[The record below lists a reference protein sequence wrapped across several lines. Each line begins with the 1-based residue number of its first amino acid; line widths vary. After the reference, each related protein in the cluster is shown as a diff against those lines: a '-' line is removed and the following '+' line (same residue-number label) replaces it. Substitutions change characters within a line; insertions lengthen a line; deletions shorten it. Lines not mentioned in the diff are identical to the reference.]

1 MSHGPAKLY
10 FHARDYD
17 RAVAEALKDLE
28 VNPDY
33 TTTRFFL
40 CLSYLK
46 LGRLDKARDPCE
58 ATQEMNQ
65 VRDPLMGLYHALAG
79 DEAAARR
86 EVERE
91 FEEYGRPTLISID
104 VFAVL
109 GDIDEAIRVVRRIQE
124 LDPLIQI
131 QLGVDP
137 FLDPLRSD
145 PRFIQI
151 LRDMGLEG

>member
-33 TTTRFFL
+33 NTTRFFL
-40 CLSYLK
+40 CLGYLK
-46 LGRLDKARDPCE
+46 LGRLDEARETCE
-58 ATQEMNQ
+58 AAQEENQ
-65 VRDPLMGLYHALAG
+65 GGDPLMGLYHAVAG

-91 FEEYGRPTLISID
+91 AEEYGRPTLISLD
-104 VFAVL
+104 VYAVL
-109 GDIDEAIRVVRRIQE
+109 GDIDEAIRALRRLQE
-124 LDPLIQI
+124 LDPVIQT
-131 QLGVDP
+131 QLGVHP

-145 PRFIQI
+145 PRFVQI
-151 LRDMGLEG
+151 LRDIGLGG